1 MEIEIKREYEDE
13 LPFTWRSDAQKESD
27 LSWLQEIIEDTG
39 RFSDRWAKARIV
51 QLAYELDSEEKIAE
65 RLQNELREEDKP
77 QNDKPEQYRSFKE
90 EVNVEY
96 VINTLN
102 QWKGKKFRQRSAR
115 NFEVFAYKN
124 NPNVFLVISRT
135 TSSFDLNHNLPPKE
149 HFQALFNVNEL
160 ARLIQDSKAKRLT
173 LRTHGYA
180 TPSENFYKGFCKE
193 ADRLSE
199 IAQNGHFY
207 IGYSWPSEQPLP
219 VFKTWQGL
227 LRKLAVFSQQLDKKP
242 LKKRDRQIDIRL
254 KFIFFLALSA
264 GIVGTLATALLM
276 LAEKVFSLQ
285 LLTFLP
291 QWVGISSVVFLL
303 WGLAFWLL
311 RQTGYQGD
319 RTRAIYY
326 GVPDLAEFFWRL
338 DKGLS
343 KFAPDCSLKV
353 NMIGHSMGGLVILNT
368 LRILCYQFR
377 NDRQEKYKFGDRF
390 TLDKLILASPDV
402 PLELMRQGRS
412 NYVRTA
418 LNCCDQIYLMSSDRD
433 IVLRYLSNVGN
444 WFTEP
449 SIQMSGVRL
458 GNVYLRNDSQ
468 GKIAP
473 WVRAMFY
480 SQPTLQITSDPQLF
494 NKVNYL
500 DCSQMGSKKGRGGV
514 NGIRSALAKISLEKS
529 QIDINLNGMFIDL
542 GNAIR
547 YVYDST
553 LYRLKKSELDGL
565 DLHGGYFQQETL
577 SFEILEFLLKT
588 ELEET
593 DIQKQ
598 LEIAIGSSSEI
609 RFLPSS
615 KPVEQP
621 ANQLAASIR

>member
-1 MEIEIKREYEDE
+1 MEIEIKREYKDK
-13 LPFTWRSDAQKESD
+13 LPFNWKSDAQKESD
-27 LSWLQEIIEDTG
+27 RSWLQEIIDDTAP
-39 RFSDRWAKARIV
+39 FSDRWAKARIV
-51 QLAYELDSEEKIAE
+51 QLAYELDSEEQIADK
-65 RLQNELREEDKP
+65 LPNELPEEDNP
-77 QNDKPEQYRSFKE
+77 QNDHPEQYRCFKE
-90 EVNVEY
+90 AVNVEY

-115 NFEVFAYKN
+115 NFEVFAYRN

-135 TSSFDLNHNLPPKE
+135 TSSFDLNHKLPPKE

-180 TPSENFYKGFCKE
+180 TPSENFYKGFSKE

-199 IAQNGHFY
+199 IAQDGHFY

-219 VFKTWQGL
+219 VFKTWKGL
-227 LRKLAVFSQQLDKKP
+227 LSKLAVFSPQLDKKP

-254 KFIFFLALSA
+254 KFLFFLALSA
-264 GIVGTLATALLM
+264 GIVGTLATGLLM

-343 KFAPDCSLKV
+343 KAPDCSLKV
-353 NMIGHSMGGLVILNT
+353 NMIGHSMGGLVILNV
-368 LRILCYQFR
+368 LCILCYQFR
-377 NDRQEKYKFGDRF
+377 KDGQKDHKFGDRF

-412 NYVRTA
+412 NYVRDA

-433 IVLRYLSNVGN
+433 IILRYLSNVGN

-449 SIQMSGVRL
+449 SIEMSGLRL
-458 GNVYLRNDSQ
+458 GNVYLRKDSE

-480 SQPTLQITSDPQLF
+480 SQPTLQPTTDPQLF
-494 NKVNYL
+494 NKLNYL
-500 DCSQMGSKKGRGGV
+500 DCSRMGSKKGRGGV
-514 NGIRSALAKISLEKS
+514 NGIRSALAKIYVEKL
-529 QIDINLNGMFIDL
+529 QIDINVNGIFIDL

-547 YVYDST
+547 YVYDSIS
-553 LYRLKKSELDGL
+553 YRLERSNLDGL
-565 DLHGGYFQQETL
+565 DLHGGYFQQETI

-588 ELEET
+588 ELEEK
-593 DIQKQ
+593 DIQTQ
-598 LEIAIGSSSEI
+598 LEILTGDRSEI
-609 RFLPSS
+609 LFLPSQ
-615 KPVEQP
+615 KPV
-621 ANQLAASIR
+621 S

>member
-1 MEIEIKREYEDE
+1 MEIKRQYEDK
-13 LPFTWRSDAQKESD
+13 LPFNWKSDSKKERD
-27 LSWLQEIIEDTG
+27 RLWLQDIIDDTAP
-39 RFSDRWAKARIV
+39 FSDRWAKARIV
-51 QLAYELDSEEKIAE
+51 QLAYQLDSEEKIADK
-65 RLQNELREEDKP
+65 LQNELKQECNRT
-77 QNDKPEQYRSFKE
+77 NDKPEQYGGFQE
-90 EVNVEY
+90 AVNLEY
-96 VINTLN
+96 VIDTLN
-102 QWKGKKFRQRSAR
+102 KWKGKNFRQTSAR
-115 NFEVFAYKN
+115 NFEVYAYQN
-124 NPNVFLVISRT
+124 NSNVFLVISRT
-135 TSSFDLNHNLPPKE
+135 TSSFDVNRKLPPE
-149 HFQALFNVNEL
+149 ELFRALFNVNEL
-160 ARLIQDSKAKRLT
+160 ARLIQDGKAERLT

-180 TPSENFYKGFCKE
+180 TPSENFYKSFCKE
-193 ADRLSE
+193 ADRLRE

-219 VFKTWQGL
+219 VFKSLQGL
-227 LRKLAVFSQQLDKKP
+227 LSKLAVFSQQPDKKYF
-242 LKKRDRQIDIRL
+242 KKRDGQIDIRL
-254 KFIFFLALSA
+254 KFLFFLALSA
-264 GIVGTLATALLM
+264 GIVGTVANGLLL
-276 LAEKVFSLQ
+276 LAEKVFSLP
-285 LLTFLP
+285 LLSFLP
-291 QWVGISSVVFLL
+291 LWVGISSVVFLL

-343 KFAPDCSLKV
+343 EFAPDCSLKV
-353 NMIGHSMGGLVILNT
+353 NMVGHSMGGLVILNV

-377 NDRQEKYKFGDRF
+377 NDGQKDHKFGDRF

-412 NYVRTA
+412 NYVRAA

-458 GNVYLRNDSQ
+458 GNVYLRKDSQ

-480 SQPTLQITSDPQLF
+480 SQPTLQPTSDPQLF

-500 DCSQMGSKKGRGGV
+500 DCSRMGSKKGRGGV
-514 NGIRSALAKISLEKS
+514 NGIRSPLAKISLEKL
-529 QIDINLNGMFIDL
+529 QIDINVNGMFIDL

-553 LYRLKKSELDGL
+553 SYRLKQNELDGL

-598 LEIAIGSSSEI
+598 LEIMTGSSSEI

-621 ANQLAASIR
+621 ANQLVASIR

>member
-1 MEIEIKREYEDE
+1 MEIKREYEDK
-13 LPFTWRSDAQKESD
+13 LPFNWKSDSKKESD
-27 LSWLQEIIEDTG
+27 RLWLQDIIDNTAP
-39 RFSDRWAKARIV
+39 FSDRWVKARIV
-51 QLAYELDSEEKIAE
+51 QLAYELDSEEKIAGE
-65 RLQNELREEDKP
+65 LQNELKEQCQKTNE
-77 QNDKPEQYRSFKE
+77 QPEQYRSFQE
-90 EVNVEY
+90 EVNLEY
-96 VINTLN
+96 VIDTLN
-102 QWKGKKFRQRSAR
+102 KWKGKRFRQTSAR
-115 NFEVFAYKN
+115 NFDVYAYKK
-124 NPNVFLVISRT
+124 NPNVFLLISKT
-135 TSSFDLNHNLPPKE
+135 TSSLDVNRKLPPNKL
-149 HFQALFNVNEL
+149 FRALFNVDEL
-160 ARLIQDSKAKRLT
+160 ARLIQDGKAERLT

-180 TPSENFYKGFCKE
+180 TPSENFYKGFRKE

-219 VFKTWQGL
+219 VFKYLDGL
-227 LRKLAVFSQQLDKKP
+227 LSKLAVFSQQPDKKP

-254 KFIFFLALSA
+254 KFLFLLALIA
-264 GIVGTLATALLM
+264 GIVGTVANGLLLLGEM
-276 LAEKVFSLQ
+276 LFDFQ
-285 LLTFLP
+285 LLSFLP

-311 RQTGYQGD
+311 RQTSYQGD

-343 KFAPDCSLKV
+343 EFAPGCSLKV
-353 NMIGHSMGGLVILNT
+353 NMVSHSMGGLVILNV
-368 LRILCYQFR
+368 LCILCYQFR
-377 NDRQEKYKFGDRF
+377 KDGQKDHKFGDRF

-412 NYVRTA
+412 NYVRDA

-449 SIQMSGVRL
+449 SIQMSGLRL
-458 GNVYLRNDSQ
+458 GNVYLREDSQ

-480 SQPTLQITSDPQLF
+480 SQPTLQPTSDPELF
-494 NKVNYL
+494 DKLNYL
-500 DCSQMGSKKGRGGV
+500 DCSRMGSKKGRGGV
-514 NGIRSALAKISLEKS
+514 NGIRSGLAKICLEKL

-542 GNAIR
+542 ANAIR
-547 YVYDST
+547 YFYDST
-553 LYRLKKSELDGL
+553 LYRLKRSDIDGL
-565 DLHGGYFQQETL
+565 DVHGGYFQQETI

-588 ELEET
+588 QLEET

-598 LEIAIGSSSEI
+598 LEIMTGDRSEI
-609 RFLPSS
+609 RFLPSH

-621 ANQLAASIR
+621 ANQLVDSID